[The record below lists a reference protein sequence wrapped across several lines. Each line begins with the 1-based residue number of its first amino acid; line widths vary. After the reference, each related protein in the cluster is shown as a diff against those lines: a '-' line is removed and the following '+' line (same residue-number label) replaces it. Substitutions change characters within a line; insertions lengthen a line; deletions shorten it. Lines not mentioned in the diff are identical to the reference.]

1 MGKLR
6 VLAAVLLA
14 ACLAGCGDEEEGS
27 ADTPGTPPPS
37 WVPLSETAFSVE
49 WGVPGVPSVVPA
61 GSAFAVGVR
70 VKNTGDQAW
79 LDPRTSDAKTYAAG
93 AVRLS
98 YRWWKASNSGKPHSD
113 YGPERG
119 ELLGPVQPGQTTVMA
134 IEVNAP
140 AEPGDYKLQLDLLQ
154 ELVSWF
160 EPHGAQKLLVPV
172 KVGSPT
178 AAPAAATG
186 AR

>member
-1 MGKLR
+1 
-6 VLAAVLLA
+6 
-14 ACLAGCGDEEEGS
+14 
-27 ADTPGTPPPS
+27 
-37 WVPLSETAFSVE
+37 
-49 WGVPGVPSVVPA
+49 
-61 GSAFAVGVR
+61 
-70 VKNTGDQAW
+70 
-79 LDPRTSDAKTYAAG
+79 
-93 AVRLS
+93 
-98 YRWWKASNSGKPHSD
+98 
-113 YGPERG
+113 
-119 ELLGPVQPGQTTVMA
+119 MA